1 MFVIIFKTSHL
12 IGGLFLVQKRM
23 DGHGEMGLIRENFD
37 PGLVGRMKEDGY
49 ESRSGSDNFEGAS
62 DDDQDAADD
71 GPPKKKYH
79 RHTPHQTQDLESYG
93 CLSFISFKEFFCL

>member
-1 MFVIIFKTSHL
+1 
-12 IGGLFLVQKRM
+12 M
-23 DGHGEMGLIRENFD
+23 DGHSEMGLIGENFD
-37 PGLVGRMKEDGY
+37 SGLVGRMKGDGY

-79 RHTPHQTQDLESYG
+79 RHTPNQIQELESY
-93 CLSFISFKEFFCL
+93 CFVSLISLFFFL